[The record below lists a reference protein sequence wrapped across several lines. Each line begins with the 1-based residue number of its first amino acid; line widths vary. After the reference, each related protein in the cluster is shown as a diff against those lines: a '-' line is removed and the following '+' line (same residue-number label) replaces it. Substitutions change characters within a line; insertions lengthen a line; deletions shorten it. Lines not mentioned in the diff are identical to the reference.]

1 MRYRAFIS
9 YSHAADGRL
18 APALQSG
25 LHRLRGRGT
34 NCVRLAVFRD
44 NTDLSASPGLWSGI
58 KQALEQSDYFL
69 LMASPEAARSKWV
82 RREVEFWRQKRSHET
97 IILVLTDGEMLWD
110 EHVGDFDWT
119 STISLPQVLAGLF
132 PEEPYIPDLAGL
144 GLEEDLSLA
153 NPRFRDLVATLA
165 AKLHGRP
172 KNELI
177 GEDVREH
184 RRTMRLARSAVA
196 ALTMLT
202 IAALGAAWYAFQQR
216 GEALRQAQIAL
227 VRQLNAQAELAR
239 DSQPDLL
246 PLSTLLAIESIRRSP
261 SPEAESVF
269 TGGSGPA
276 ARKVAHLP
284 LQAVDSVRFSFDGQ
298 LLVAR
303 SADDRLVVRKTRTGE
318 VLAEWK
324 AGEAVEARFNRD
336 GTHLAV
342 LGAASAFP
350 YTEEEH
356 HALVREISTGTTIA
370 RVPYRGGLQGVLL
383 SSDARYLAFSRYE
396 VVRLWDIA
404 KGEEALRRTHEGSVN
419 SFEFAPEGESVAVAT
434 SQGFYLWSTA
444 DGRQLLHEGPG
455 EVSRRGVSW

>member
-25 LHRLRGRGT
+25 LHRFARPWYKLRA
-34 NCVRLAVFRD
+34 LAVFRD

-58 KQALEQSDYFL
+58 KQALEQSEYFL

-82 RREVEFWRQKRSHET
+82 RREVKFWREKRSHET

-110 EHVGDFDWT
+110 EHVGDFDWA

-132 PEEPYIPDLAGL
+132 PEEPYVPDLRWARAR
-144 GLEEDLSLA
+144 EDVSLA

-216 GEALRQAQIAL
+216 GEAVRQAQIAL

-246 PLSTLLAIESIRRSP
+246 PLSTLLAIEFDPTLSLARGG
-261 SPEAESVF
+261 SVF
-269 TGGSGPA
+269 TSGSGPA
-276 ARKVAHLP
+276 APKGRPPP
-284 LQAVDSVRFSFDGQ
+284 L
-298 LLVAR
+298 
-303 SADDRLVVRKTRTGE
+303 
-318 VLAEWK
+318 
-324 AGEAVEARFNRD
+324 AG
-336 GTHLAV
+336 G
-342 LGAASAFP
+342 
-350 YTEEEH
+350 
-356 HALVREISTGTTIA
+356 
-370 RVPYRGGLQGVLL
+370 
-383 SSDARYLAFSRYE
+383 
-396 VVRLWDIA
+396 
-404 KGEEALRRTHEGSVN
+404 
-419 SFEFAPEGESVAVAT
+419 
-434 SQGFYLWSTA
+434 
-444 DGRQLLHEGPG
+444 
-455 EVSRRGVSW
+455 